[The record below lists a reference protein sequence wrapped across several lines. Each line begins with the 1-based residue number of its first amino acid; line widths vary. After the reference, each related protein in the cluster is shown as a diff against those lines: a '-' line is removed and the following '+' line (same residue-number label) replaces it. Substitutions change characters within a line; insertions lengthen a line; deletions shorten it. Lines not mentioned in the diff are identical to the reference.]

1 VPSPVPT
8 PVAAV
13 IGLVPAV
20 LCGVRALPTKAVQLP
35 VFAVSSV
42 LTSLDNARR
51 GYDDLALRGERLVA
65 RLRGTSFDDVED
77 RIEDALQGTP
87 LAAPY
92 DAVEDALEDAADT
105 VSALVRKP
113 RAGAQQAARAARTSA
128 GKGLDAAADAV
139 EDLAAKAAGTP
150 AGAAAGR
157 AAQDIAAQDIAAKD
171 IAAQDI
177 AAQAIAA
184 QAPKGHPTP
193 KAVEPDATRVTTA
206 ASSDVVDTVER
217 VSAVLGGTVLPHDE
231 LPLPDYDHLTLGA
244 VRGRMRSLDLPQL
257 VQLRDYEQAKANRL
271 PIVTMLDNRIAKL
284 ASNPSAPLSGGDV
297 AGPSAKAASPR
308 SPGKAGPGPA
318 KVTPATAAEA
328 PNAPV
333 VAHGGLGGDQTR

>member
-1 VPSPVPT
+1 MPSPVPT

-157 AAQDIAAQDIAAKD
+157 AAQDIAAKD
-171 IAAQDI
+171 
-177 AAQAIAA
+177 IAA

-193 KAVEPDATRVTTA
+193 KAVEPDATRVPTA